1 MGLAIDEAL
10 PQADIAAIKRM
21 IPHRYPFLLIDR
33 VVNIE
38 VGRYAVGI
46 KNVTVNEPH
55 FEGHFPVLPVMPGVL
70 IIEAMAQTSAVLVV
84 QTLDLVDKNL
94 LVYFMSIDTAK
105 FRHVVT
111 PGDTLELHVTVIRG
125 RGKIWKF
132 RGEARV
138 GHTICAEAA
147 FAANRLSRRRVRVD
161 GRQCDPRSSALH
173 GVAGTGA
180 QLQERRAHDPGY
192 AGKGRAAP
200 GLALRC
206 ARVS

>member
-84 QTLDLVDKNL
+84 QTLDLVDENL

-111 PGDTLELHVTVIRG
+111 PGDTLSSM
-125 RGKIWKF
+125 
-132 RGEARV
+132 
-138 GHTICAEAA
+138 
-147 FAANRLSRRRVRVD
+147 SR
-161 GRQCDPRSSALH
+161 
-173 GVAGTGA
+173 
-180 QLQERRAHDPGY
+180 
-192 AGKGRAAP
+192 
-200 GLALRC
+200 
-206 ARVS
+206 